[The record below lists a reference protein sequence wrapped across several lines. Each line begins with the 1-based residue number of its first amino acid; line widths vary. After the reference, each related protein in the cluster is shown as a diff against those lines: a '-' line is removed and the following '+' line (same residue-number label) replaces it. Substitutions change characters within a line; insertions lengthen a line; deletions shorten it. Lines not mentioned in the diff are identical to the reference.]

1 MSILHPQL
9 TRHSAFNW
17 NENMNGKN
25 FIQYDPLT
33 EVKVKRHTWLTEQQA
48 AKYLNVSASMLA
60 KNRCYKRGLEL
71 IPFVKLSSRCI
82 RYDKL
87 QLDTWLEA
95 QLQAFNEEQEK

>member
-1 MSILHPQL
+1 M
-9 TRHSAFNW
+9 T
-17 NENMNGKN
+17 GKE

-33 EVKVKRHTWLTEQQA
+33 EVKLKRHIWLTEKQA
-48 AKYLNVSASMLA
+48 AEYLNVSPSMLA

-71 IPFVKLSSRCI
+71 IPFVKMSSRCI

-95 QLQAFNEEQEK
+95 QLQAFNEVQEK